1 MHGAGSPDNYVIAI
15 NARHQAC
22 LKSAAGYLDAARSA
36 IEQAV
41 SPEFI
46 AVELRAAMDAVGD
59 VAGRLDAE
67 ELLGQI
73 FSAFCIGK

>member
-1 MHGAGSPDNYVIAI
+1 MIAI

-22 LKSAAGYLDAARSA
+22 LKAAAGYLDAARGA
-36 IEQAV
+36 LEKGV
-41 SPEFI
+41 SPEFV
-46 AVELRAAMDAVGD
+46 AVELRAAMNAAGD

-67 ELLGQI
+67 ELLGEI